1 MEENQS
7 QNETPNLSKK
17 SEEINDINDSPDNQ
31 AKDTSQSNITNDL
44 LPDVRKNYLLYDN
57 KICTGEDSG
66 ECRDCLSNRLKT
78 IGYEITI
85 DRGDYKE

>member
-44 LPDVRKNYLLYDN
+44 LPAVRSNYIFNQNLTIYFYKIIVNKKKKISSKNIN
-57 KICTGEDSG
+57 E
-66 ECRDCLSNRLKT
+66 
-78 IGYEITI
+78 
-85 DRGDYKE
+85 

>member
-44 LPDVRKNYLLYDN
+44 LPAVRTNYIFNQNLTIYFYKIIVNKKKKISSKNIN
-57 KICTGEDSG
+57 E
-66 ECRDCLSNRLKT
+66 
-78 IGYEITI
+78 
-85 DRGDYKE
+85 

>member
-7 QNETPNLSKK
+7 QNETPNLSRK

-44 LPDVRKNYLLYDN
+44 LPEVRTNYIFNQNLTIYFYKIIVNKKKKISSKNIN
-57 KICTGEDSG
+57 E
-66 ECRDCLSNRLKT
+66 
-78 IGYEITI
+78 
-85 DRGDYKE
+85 

>member
-44 LPDVRKNYLLYDN
+44 LPAVRTNYIFNQNLTIYFYKILVNKKKKISSKNIN
-57 KICTGEDSG
+57 E
-66 ECRDCLSNRLKT
+66 
-78 IGYEITI
+78 
-85 DRGDYKE
+85 